1 MTRLVQSETLR
12 EPSTFAGGMTFG
24 RRSFL
29 LAGAAG
35 AAAILAPASPASGA
49 TETYA
54 FTPNT
59 GLIQAFSARRGGA
72 IGTGGKVAIAFRC
85 DHHLN
90 KFESRLLP
98 LHQKYG
104 IPVTVAAMSQMARV
118 ETGANG
124 SANLSF
130 PRLQALALAN
140 GLEIAN
146 HGATHTDADTPQR
159 LREEIVYSRS
169 ALARALPKLPLE
181 LFIPPGVGGTRY
193 LGFAGGQTPYSFR
206 RYLAGRLITQQH
218 AMSTGYVPG
227 YWPMSGN
234 PLDSMGNVHVGIQN
248 ADYARRGPAF
258 ITAARRQRRG
268 VCFMYHPSLVDDIDL
283 QAIEDFFA
291 WCASERNAGR
301 LEILT
306 TTGLMMSSFSGSSR
320 HDLMSAGAS
329 FAGGWNGWNGSTG
342 NWARRV
348 DPGATYARRGSR
360 SLALFKDV
368 PVGTYAGSARQLRV
382 AMRSSTGVRVKL
394 EVFDPANPAFFTA
407 AKTITLSPAPDFHLE
422 HQYLILP
429 LIGTPRVR
437 VRITPLSGGE
447 LHVQE
452 PRLLAA

>member
-1 MTRLVQSETLR
+1 MSMG
-12 EPSTFAGGMTFG
+12 SKTFS

-29 LAGAAG
+29 YAGAFG
-35 AAAILAPASPASGA
+35 AAATFAPASPVSAA
-49 TETYA
+49 TEIYP

-59 GLIQAFSARRGGA
+59 ALIDAFVARRGGA
-72 IGTGGKVAIAFRC
+72 IGTAGKVAVAFRC

-104 IPVTVAAMSQMARV
+104 IPVTIAALSQMFRV
-118 ETGANG
+118 EIGANG
-124 SANLSF
+124 SNNLSF

-159 LREEIVYSRS
+159 LREEIVYSRN
-169 ALARALPKLPLE
+169 AFATVMPKVPLE
-181 LFIPPGVGGTRY
+181 LFIPPGVGGTEY
-193 LGFAGGQTPYSFR
+193 MGFAGGKTQYSFQK
-206 RYLAGRLITQQH
+206 YLAGRLITQQH
-218 AMSTGYVPG
+218 ALSTGYVPG
-227 YWPMSGN
+227 YWPMTGN
-234 PLDSMGNVHVGIQN
+234 PLDSMGNVHVGIEN
-248 ADYARRGPAF
+248 ADYARRGPDF
-258 ITAARRQRRG
+258 IAAARKQGRG
-268 VCFMYHPSLVDDIDL
+268 VCFMYHPSLVDDTDL

-291 WCASERNAGR
+291 WCARERDAGR

-306 TTGLMMSSFSGSSR
+306 TSGLMMASFSTSSR

-329 FAGGWNGWNGSTG
+329 FVGGWNGWNGAAA
-342 NWARRV
+342 NWARRTDTGV
-348 DPGATYARRGSR
+348 SYARRGSL

-368 PVGTYAGSARQLRV
+368 PTDVYAGSARQLRV
-382 AMRSSTGVRVKL
+382 LMRSTTGVRVKV
-394 EVFDPANPAFFTA
+394 EVLDPANPGSLNA
-407 AKTITLSPAPDFHLE
+407 AKTVTLPPAAGFQQV

-429 LIGTPRVR
+429 LTGALRVR
-437 VRITPLSGGE
+437 VRITPISGGE